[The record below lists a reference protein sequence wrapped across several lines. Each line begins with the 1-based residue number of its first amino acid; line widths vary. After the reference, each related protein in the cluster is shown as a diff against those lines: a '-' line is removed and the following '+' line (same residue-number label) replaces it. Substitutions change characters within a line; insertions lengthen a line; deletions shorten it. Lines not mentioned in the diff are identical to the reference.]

1 MPGTVYLSFH
11 QGIDPQS
18 VNRFMT
24 LCTQILQQYQPQKLY
39 ILFSSGGGSVDSGV
53 TLYNFLRGLSCEI
66 VTHNIGSIDSIA
78 NAIFLAGKDRYATPN
93 SAFLFH
99 GVTWGFA
106 QGANL
111 TYPQMQETLS
121 RFDAAEQLFAGILV
135 DRTKFQAE
143 EVRELFRQ
151 GESRDPSFAKSKGV
165 IHDIKDVSI
174 EPGAPVFSVPA

>member
-1 MPGTVYLSFH
+1 MPETVYLNFH
-11 QGIDPQS
+11 QGVDLQS

-24 LCTQILQQYQPQKLY
+24 LSTQILQQYQPQQLC
-39 ILFSSGGGSVDSGV
+39 ILLSSGGGSVDSGV
-53 TLYNFLRGLSCEI
+53 TLYNFLRGLPCEI

-78 NAIFLAGKDRYATPN
+78 NAVFLAGKLRYATKI
-93 SAFLFH
+93 STFLFH
-99 GVTWGFA
+99 GVTWGFG

-111 TYPQMQETLS
+111 TYQQMQETLS

-135 DRTKFQAE
+135 DRTEFRAD

-151 GESRDPSFAKSKGV
+151 GESKDPLFAKSKGV
-165 IHDIKDVSI
+165 IHDIRDVSV